1 MTIKSSVPLNDRIYS
16 RCLCGLLNGNIGMS
30 YWGQCSVSR
39 IDRIS
44 LRRDEECHGG
54 ANGFLQP
61 SGGLRPTARCLVS
74 GWDIGVHQIMSS
86 FER

>member
-1 MTIKSSVPLNDRIYS
+1 MA
-16 RCLCGLLNGNIGMS
+16 
-30 YWGQCSVSR
+30 
-39 IDRIS
+39 

-74 GWDIGVHQIMSS
+74 GWDIGVPQIISS